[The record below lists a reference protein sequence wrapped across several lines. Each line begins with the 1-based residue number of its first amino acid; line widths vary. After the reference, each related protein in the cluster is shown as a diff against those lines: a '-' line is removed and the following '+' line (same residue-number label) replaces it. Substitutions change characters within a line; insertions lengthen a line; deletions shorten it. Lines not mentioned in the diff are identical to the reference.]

1 MTLFAHGAVKDIH
14 GLGHHVLDTQPVV
27 AANKT
32 LKESRTGFA
41 KAMRLGHM
49 HHGTAARHGVT
60 PLAAKAAVCCSLAV
74 GGEPAGII
82 DAFFF
87 VRSEATFQIETI
99 EVTHNVFLPLA

>member
-14 GLGHHVLDTQPVV
+14 AWGHHGLDTQPVV

-32 LKESRTGFA
+32 LEESRAGFA

-49 HHGTAARHGVT
+49 HHGAAARHGVA
-60 PLAAKAAVCCSLAV
+60 PLAAKAAVCCALAI
-74 GGEPAGII
+74 GGEPDGIV

-87 VRSEATFQIETI
+87 LRRGATFEIEI
-99 EVTHNVFLPLA
+99 EVTQSDFG